1 MENEISTLQIEKKIF
16 VIRGVQVMIDRDI
29 AELYGV
35 ETRILN
41 QAVKR
46 NIERFPEE
54 FMFQLND
61 EEFEK
66 WKSQIVIS
74 NFGKDNWMS
83 QFATSTSSRSQI
95 VTLNTDQNKDVNL
108 ISQFVISSWG
118 GIRKPPFV
126 FTEHGVTMLASVLKS
141 ETAVKASI
149 QIVKAFVSMRHFVQS
164 NSQIFAE
171 LKLIREHQ
179 LETDVHLKESD
190 KRIDQLFTLMDKYN
204 VNDTQGIFFQG
215 QIFDAYA
222 KFESFIQSAQ
232 KEIILIDNYV
242 DLTVLQR
249 LAKKKKGVNIII
261 YTDPK
266 TKLTS
271 QDIQIFN
278 TQYPT
283 ITLNYTTKM
292 HDRFMIIDNKV
303 LYHIG
308 ASLKDLG
315 KKCFAF
321 EILDAA
327 FIPDILKNI

>member
-1 MENEISTLQIEKKIF
+1 MENEISTLQIGKKIF
-16 VIRGVQVMIDRDI
+16 VIRSVQVMIDRDI

-54 FMFQLND
+54 FMFQLNE
-61 EEFEK
+61 EEFEN
-66 WKSQIVIS
+66 WKSQIATS
-74 NFGKDNWMS
+74 NSNLMS
-83 QFATSTSSRSQI
+83 QFAISSSSRLQT
-95 VTLNTDQNKDVNL
+95 VTLNMDQNQDDNL
-108 ISQFVISSWG
+108 ISQIVISSWG

-149 QIVKAFVSMRHFVQS
+149 QIVKAFVSMRHFVQN

-171 LKLIREHQ
+171 LKSIREHQ

-190 KRIDQLFTLMDKYN
+190 NRIDQLFTLMDKYN

-249 LAKKKKGVNIII
+249 LTKKKRGVNIII
-261 YTDPK
+261 YTNPK

-271 QDIQIFN
+271 QDIQTFN

-283 ITLNYTTKM
+283 ITLNHTTKM
-292 HDRFMIIDNKV
+292 HDRFMIIEKKV

-321 EILDAA
+321 EILDVS
-327 FIPDILKNI
+327 FISDILKNL

>member
-16 VIRGVQVMIDRDI
+16 VIRSVQVMIDRDI

-54 FMFQLND
+54 FMFQLNE
-61 EEFEK
+61 EEFEN
-66 WKSQIVIS
+66 WKSQI
-74 NFGKDNWMS
+74 
-83 QFATSTSSRSQI
+83 ATSNS
-95 VTLNTDQNKDVNL
+95 NL
-108 ISQFVISSWG
+108 ISQIVISSWG

-149 QIVKAFVSMRHFVQS
+149 QIVKAFVSMRHFVQN

-171 LKLIREHQ
+171 LKSIREHQ

-190 KRIDQLFTLMDKYN
+190 NRIDQLFILMDKYN

-271 QDIQIFN
+271 QDIQTFN
-278 TQYPT
+278 AQYPT
-283 ITLNYTTKM
+283 ITLNHTTKM

-321 EILDAA
+321 EILDTAL
-327 FIPDILKNI
+327 IPDILKNI

>member
-16 VIRGVQVMIDRDI
+16 VIRSVHVMIDRDI

-35 ETRILN
+35 ETRRLN
-41 QAVKR
+41 EQVKR

-54 FMFQLND
+54 FMFQLNE
-61 EEFEK
+61 EEFEN
-66 WKSQIVIS
+66 WKSQI
-74 NFGKDNWMS
+74 
-83 QFATSTSSRSQI
+83 ATSNSDKMG
-95 VTLNTDQNKDVNL
+95 L
-108 ISQFVISSWG
+108 
-118 GIRKPPFV
+118 RKRPFA

-164 NSQIFAE
+164 NSLIFAE
-171 LKLIREHQ
+171 LKSIREHQ
-179 LETDVHLKESD
+179 LETDLHLKESD

-222 KFESFIQSAQ
+222 KFESFIQSAK

-242 DLTVLQR
+242 DLSVLQR

-271 QDIQIFN
+271 QDIQTFN
-278 TQYPT
+278 VQYPT
-283 ITLNYTTKM
+283 ITVNHTTKM

-321 EILDAA
+321 EILDSS

>member
-1 MENEISTLQIEKKIF
+1 MENEISNLQIEKKIF
-16 VIRGVQVMIDRDI
+16 VVRGTQVMIDRDI

-35 ETRILN
+35 ETKVLN

-54 FMFQLND
+54 FMFQLTR
-61 EEFEK
+61 EEIDSV
-66 WKSQIVIS
+66 KSQIVTS
-74 NFGKDNWMS
+74 RNL
-83 QFATSTSSRSQI
+83 FAGQE
-95 VTLNTDQNKDVNL
+95 
-108 ISQFVISSWG
+108 G
-118 GIRKPPFV
+118 GTRKLPFA
-126 FTEHGVTMLASVLKS
+126 FTEQGCAMLSSVLKS
-141 ETAVKASI
+141 DTAVQVSI
-149 QIVKAFVSMRHFVQS
+149 QIMKAFVSMRHFVQS

-171 LKLIREHQ
+171 LKSMREHQ
-179 LETDVHLKESD
+179 IETDVHLKESD
-190 KRIDQLFTLMDKYN
+190 NRINQLFYLMDKYN

-232 KEIILIDNYV
+232 KEIILIDGYV
-242 DLTVLQR
+242 DLSVLQR
-249 LAKKKKGVNIII
+249 LAKKKKNVNIII
-261 YTDPK
+261 YTNPK
-266 TKLTS
+266 TKLTA
-271 QDIQIFN
+271 QDIQTFN
-278 TQYPT
+278 EQYPT
-283 ITLNYTTKM
+283 ITMNHTTKM

-321 EILDAA
+321 EILDFS